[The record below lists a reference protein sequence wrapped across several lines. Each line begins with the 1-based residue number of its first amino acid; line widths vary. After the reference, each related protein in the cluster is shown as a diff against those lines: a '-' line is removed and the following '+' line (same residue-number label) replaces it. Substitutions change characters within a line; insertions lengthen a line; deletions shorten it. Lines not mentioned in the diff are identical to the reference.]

1 MKLSVMKDGG
11 AKATDM
17 DVSDVVFGAAFN
29 EDLVHQI
36 VIAYQANGRQG
47 SRAQKNRSAVSGG
60 GIKPWRQKGTG
71 RARAGTIRSP
81 IWRGGGKVFP
91 SSPDENFSQKVNK
104 KAHRAGMRSILSELA
119 RLERLVAVEDMTMA
133 APKTRELAGKLAAM
147 KAEKSVLIVTET
159 EDRNLV
165 LSARNLPY
173 VSVCTASA
181 INPVNLV
188 GHEQII
194 MTTGAV
200 KRCEEML
207 A

>member
-11 AKATDM
+11 AKTADM

-104 KAHRAGMRSILSELA
+104 KVHRAGMRSILSELA
-119 RLERLVAVEDMTMA
+119 RLERLVAVEDMAMA

-173 VSVCTASA
+173 VSVCVASA